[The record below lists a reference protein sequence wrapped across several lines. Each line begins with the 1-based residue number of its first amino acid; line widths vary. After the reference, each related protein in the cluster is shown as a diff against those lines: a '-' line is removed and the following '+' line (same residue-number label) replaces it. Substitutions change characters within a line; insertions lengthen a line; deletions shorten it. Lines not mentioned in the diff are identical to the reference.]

1 MVSRAAHY
9 AISKNGVILQKK
21 NPHISAGT
29 RHRILNFASNLFKY
43 IAILLACRIYKLSN
57 LNIHELQ

>member
-21 NPHISAGT
+21 IHISAGT